1 MPERAY
7 NRESE
12 INPANESQRA
22 GRYDADTGEH
32 HDRRHRC
39 VLGMGSRCLELTV
52 IAFAFVQCL
61 KMSSA

>member
-12 INPANESQRA
+12 INPANESPRA
-22 GRYDADTGEH
+22 GRYNADTGEH
-32 HDRRHRC
+32 HDRRHRR
-39 VLGMGSRCLELTV
+39 VVGMGSHWLELTV